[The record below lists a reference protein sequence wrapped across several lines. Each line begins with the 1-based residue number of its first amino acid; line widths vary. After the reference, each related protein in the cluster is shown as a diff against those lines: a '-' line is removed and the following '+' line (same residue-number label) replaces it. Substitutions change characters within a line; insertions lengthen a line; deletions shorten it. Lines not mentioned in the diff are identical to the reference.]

1 MISVCLA
8 THNGQSFLKEQILS
22 ILNQLDSADELIISD
37 DGSTDKTISIIQGVK
52 DKRIRLFR
60 QFSPKGLPA
69 HEYATLNFEN
79 ALKHAMGDYI
89 FLADQDDVWI
99 SNKVSIVVDYLRKYP
114 YVVSDCFVTDEN
126 LNIISNTRFTKEEHV
141 HFNKYAALVL
151 STPYQG
157 SCAAFRREIL
167 DLALPFPR
175 GLQSHDRWIG
185 DVAAFFFSV
194 KIIPEK
200 LIYYRRHEGTASNS
214 FGNKKT
220 SCIFKTLHYKWVYIK
235 EIIKLKLT
243 YGFRAKN

>member
-1 MISVCLA
+1 MISVCIA
-8 THNGQSFLKEQILS
+8 THNGGRFLKEQLTS
-22 ILNQLDSADELIISD
+22 ILCQIGENDEVIISD
-37 DGSTDKTISIIQGVK
+37 DGSTDDTLKIINGFN
-52 DKRIRLFR
+52 DKRIIVVN
-60 QFSPKGLPA
+60 QKSPKGLPA

-99 SNKVSIVVDYLRKYP
+99 SNKVSIIVDYLRKYP

-235 EIIKLKLT
+235 EIIKLT